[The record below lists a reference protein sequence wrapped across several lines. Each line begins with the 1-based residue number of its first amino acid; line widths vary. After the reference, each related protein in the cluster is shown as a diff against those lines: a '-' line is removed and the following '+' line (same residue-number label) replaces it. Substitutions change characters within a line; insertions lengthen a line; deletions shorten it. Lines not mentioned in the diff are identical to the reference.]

1 MIATSTVC
9 TYQLLTDLL
18 VVELYDGHV
27 GLEHGGH
34 VLLGELVPAEHVQQ
48 TRLKQIL
55 YCIIPLSHLPL
66 RHCIA
71 LPHLA
76 ASSVTDDHQLPVHRG
91 GHRLAGRELCGRLAG
106 LYLYGVKCLS

>member
-18 VVELYDGHV
+18 VVELYDCHV

-48 TRLKQIL
+48 TRLKQI
-55 YCIIPLSHLPL
+55 
-66 RHCIA
+66 
-71 LPHLA
+71 
-76 ASSVTDDHQLPVHRG
+76 
-91 GHRLAGRELCGRLAG
+91 
-106 LYLYGVKCLS
+106 